1 MCVYI
6 PVMEMSRKW
15 KAEFTVKQKLELK
28 LKYPNKEYSL
38 STWHFKRKAKAIK
51 QNVMFDFLLV
61 SFYSLRHTLQDL
73 CWTMLF
79 TVGNQK
85 SI

>member
-1 MCVYI
+1 MG
-6 PVMEMSRKW
+6 
-15 KAEFTVKQKLELK
+15 AENEKQNLQLKQKLELK

-38 STWHFKRKAKAIK
+38 STWHFKRKAGAIK

-73 CWTMLF
+73 C
-79 TVGNQK
+79 
-85 SI
+85 